1 MGLKMEQ
8 ALSTGQKALEIN
20 LDLKKF
26 GTFAEIGAGQEVARW
41 FFHVGRAAGTV
52 AKSISAYD
60 MAVSDSLYGKTDR
73 YVSRGRLEAMLNTE
87 FAELQ
92 KRQAGRAPQHD
103 ALFVFADTV
112 ATRSVSHHR
121 PGQGWMGIRFQD
133 QPGEEPSDII
143 IHAAMLDS
151 ESVLEQEALG
161 ILGVNL
167 IHGAFYCNRDPKVV
181 IHSLMDGLSRSR
193 TEVDM
198 IRFSGPAFAAVDN
211 RLMSLQLVESQL
223 TDAALFTAAGEVVQP
238 SEVLYGKPVLMERG
252 SFYPITNV
260 ALDMLLQAQKQLA
273 AKGAT
278 GGQAPVLVLEMTL
291 NNLST
296 TRQVD
301 PQDFLARVDLLGVLG
316 MTVMVSN
323 HTRFDEV
330 TSYLRKSTGN
340 CIAMAVGLPT
350 LREIFMEEYYADLP
364 GGILEGMGRLFQ
376 GNVKL
381 LVYPTR
387 ESADGPVE
395 TVESLDV
402 DPRLRSLYQYLL
414 DRGGILAIQEF
425 DSAQLHIR
433 PQEVLSKLQS
443 GDPAWETMVPP
454 EVAKLIRE
462 RNLFRTEAEPR
473 Q

>member
-1 MGLKMEQ
+1 
-8 ALSTGQKALEIN
+8 
-20 LDLKKF
+20 
-26 GTFAEIGAGQEVARW
+26 
-41 FFHVGRAAGTV
+41 
-52 AKSISAYD
+52 
-60 MAVSDSLYGKTDR
+60 
-73 YVSRGRLEAMLNTE
+73 
-87 FAELQ
+87 
-92 KRQAGRAPQHD
+92 
-103 ALFVFADTV
+103 
-112 ATRSVSHHR
+112 
-121 PGQGWMGIRFQD
+121 
-133 QPGEEPSDII
+133 
-143 IHAAMLDS
+143 
-151 ESVLEQEALG
+151 
-161 ILGVNL
+161 
-167 IHGAFYCNRDPKVV
+167 
-181 IHSLMDGLSRSR
+181 
-193 TEVDM
+193 
-198 IRFSGPAFAAVDN
+198 
-211 RLMSLQLVESQL
+211 
-223 TDAALFTAAGEVVQP
+223 
-238 SEVLYGKPVLMERG
+238 
-252 SFYPITNV
+252 
-260 ALDMLLQAQKQLA
+260 LDMLLQAQKQLA

-454 EVAKLIRE
+454 EVARLIRE
-462 RNLFRTEAEPR
+462 RNLFREVKAEESQPTAALPER
-473 Q
+473 AP